1 MELLSKDMVGLRNI
15 TGEEISLVLD
25 TAEAMKGIINRQIKK
40 VPTLR
45 GRTVITVFYETST
58 RTRTSFELAAKYL
71 SADIVGI
78 SAATSSVSKGE
89 SLKDTAM
96 NLAAMGADVVVLR
109 HPMAGAAELLANT
122 LSASV
127 INAGDGAHEHPS
139 QALLDLFTAREKK
152 GRLEGLK
159 VAIIGDIMHSRVAR
173 SDIWGYTRMGAEVSL
188 AGPSTL
194 MPAGIEKTGAR
205 VCGSIEEALEGADVV
220 NVLRIQTERMQQGL
234 FPTLREYSRMFCINR
249 ERLRLATPDAL
260 LMHPGPMNRGIEI
273 SPDVADG
280 LQSVITEQVTNG
292 VAVRMALLYLL
303 IGGGAR

>member
-1 MELLSKDMVGLRNI
+1 MELRGKDMVGLRNI
-15 TGEEISLVLD
+15 TAQEIELILN

-45 GRTVITVFYETST
+45 GRTVITVFYEAST

-71 SADIVGI
+71 SADTVGI
-78 SAATSSVSKGE
+78 NVATSSVSKGE
-89 SLKDTAM
+89 SLKDTAR

-152 GRLEGLK
+152 GCLEGLK
-159 VAIIGDIMHSRVAR
+159 VAVVGDILHSRVAR
-173 SDIWGYTRMGAEVSL
+173 SDIWGYTRMGAEVRL

-194 MPAGIEKTGAR
+194 MPKDIEKTGAR
-205 VCGSIEEALEGADVV
+205 VCGNIEEALEGADVV
-220 NVLRIQTERMQQGL
+220 NVLRIQTERQQQGL
-234 FPTLREYSRMFCINR
+234 FPSLREYSRMFCINR
-249 ERLRLATPDAL
+249 ERLRLAAPDAL